1 MFSKSTTK
9 TTLALIPYLNCEP
22 FYQGLDALDFDVVR
36 EVPRELGRL
45 AEEGAPTCGPLAV
58 ADYLRL
64 RDRLDPLGD
73 FGIAAEGPVHSV
85 LLFARREMGQLS
97 GARVSLTAESSTSAA
112 LVRLLLQRRYA
123 LQGVRFTREE
133 DASDDARLLIG
144 DRALAAASDG
154 LESFPYVYDLGEEW
168 HAWQSLPF
176 VFARWVVSKD
186 VPEDDRARI
195 RQALENSLATW
206 EQRVPE
212 IAARRGAAVRLDE
225 DGVREYLGALR
236 YRLGP
241 LEEHAERT
249 FGLLLSEMDS

>member
-22 FYQGLDALDFDVVR
+22 FYAGLDALDLDVVR

-45 AEEGAPTCGPLAV
+45 AEAGMPTCGPLAV

-85 LLFARREMGQLS
+85 LLFARREIRRLA
-97 GARVSLTAESSTSAA
+97 GAQVGLTVESSTSAA
-112 LVRLLLQRRYA
+112 LVRLLLTRRYG
-123 LQGVRFTREE
+123 LDGVRFTRGEGAD
-133 DASDDARLLIG
+133 DAARLLIG
-144 DRALAAASDG
+144 DRALAAASEG
-154 LESFPYVYDLGEEW
+154 LDDFPFVYDLGEEW
-168 HAWQSLPF
+168 HGWQALPF

-186 VPEDDRARI
+186 VPDEERRAI
-195 RQALENSLATW
+195 REAIEASLASW
-206 EQRVPE
+206 EDRVPE
-212 IAARRGAAVRLDE
+212 IAARRGAAVHLDE
-225 DGVREYLGALR
+225 DGVREYLAGLR

-241 LEEHAERT
+241 IEELAERT
-249 FGLLLSEMDS
+249 FGDLLAESES